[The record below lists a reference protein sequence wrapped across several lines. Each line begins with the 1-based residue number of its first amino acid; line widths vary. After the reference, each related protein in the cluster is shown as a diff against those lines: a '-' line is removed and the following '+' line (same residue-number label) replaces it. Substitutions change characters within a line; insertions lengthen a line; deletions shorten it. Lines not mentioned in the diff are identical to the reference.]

1 MWSEKHNMI
10 DQTDVQTRPWLYN
23 PNVVELVESLRIAQI
38 AIDELR
44 AENVHLKEL
53 ILSFIKEHKPL

>member
-1 MWSEKHNMI
+1 MI
-10 DQTDVQTRPWLYN
+10 DQADVQARPWLYN

-44 AENVHLKEL
+44 AENVRLREL